1 MNIAIIVFAGKG
13 TRINSKTPKQFIK
26 VNGKDVVAYTI
37 DVFEKHPL
45 IDGIILV
52 TSEEYLAYTKNMVF
66 SNRYSKIYNVVAGGK
81 TRQESVRNG
90 LNSMN
95 YGEDDYALIHDGD
108 RPFIKDSIITDS
120 IMALRKYDAVT
131 VAIKSEEGM
140 DGVKNLGRKIIKDGV
155 SYDVQTPQSFR
166 YTLIKDAHN
175 KLKDEEFV
183 DDASLIE
190 KEGGYVH
197 LIDGDPMNFKITTDE
212 DLAFFKKEIG
222 KR

>member
-26 VNGKDVVAYTI
+26 VNGKDVVSYTI

-66 SNRYSKIYNVVAGGK
+66 SHRYSKIYNVVAGGK

-95 YGEDDYALIHDGD
+95 YGEGDYALIHDGD
-108 RPFIKDSIITDS
+108 RPFIKDTIITNA

-131 VAIKSEEGM
+131 VAIKSDEGLN
-140 DGVKNLGRKIIKDGV
+140 GVKNLGRKIFDIV
-155 SYDVQTPQSFR
+155 FWVCISVLAIIWFCISYICLCINDIF
-166 YTLIKDAHN
+166 I
-175 KLKDEEFV
+175 F
-183 DDASLIE
+183 
-190 KEGGYVH
+190 
-197 LIDGDPMNFKITTDE
+197 
-212 DLAFFKKEIG
+212 AFFCLI
-222 KR
+222 